1 MIFYIRLV
9 HPSPQ
14 AKQRNVTGKLIQAG
28 LHRFF
33 GFCRAGGYA
42 QNAFQGRHTGKT
54 GGFQR
59 GPKPPLWHT
68 TLLARCSVLYLP
80 ARLTG
85 EKWRAMR
92 FVSRLDRQ
100 KNGAEG
106 LPPGM
111 RKNDGRFCRVWAGI
125 YDDINTT
132 NMLILLRA
140 GTFPRCKT
148 APVSAG
154 QGSCDCR
161 GAQILRPDCP
171 LNISH
176 TCIIP
181 NTFTRHRAS

>member
-100 KNGAEG
+100 KNG
-106 LPPGM
+106 
-111 RKNDGRFCRVWAGI
+111 RFESFLIYYQAHSHIIESHLFNLIFYRHITIYSQIIRLFLIPYVYSQPSGGVSSLSYISASRVI
-125 YDDINTT
+125 P
-132 NMLILLRA
+132 LI
-140 GTFPRCKT
+140 
-148 APVSAG
+148 
-154 QGSCDCR
+154 
-161 GAQILRPDCP
+161 
-171 LNISH
+171 
-176 TCIIP
+176 
-181 NTFTRHRAS
+181 

>member
-33 GFCRAGGYA
+33 GFCRAGGYGA

-85 EKWRAMR
+85 ETGRAMR
-92 FVSRLDRQ
+92 FMSRLDRQ
-100 KNGAEG
+100 KNGRRDCRLGCARMTAGFAE
-106 LPPGM
+106 
-111 RKNDGRFCRVWAGI
+111 R
-125 YDDINTT
+125 
-132 NMLILLRA
+132 
-140 GTFPRCKT
+140 
-148 APVSAG
+148 G
-154 QGSCDCR
+154 QGYASYLWARHSGNHFICR
-161 GAQILRPDCP
+161 KHIEIKDKLLYP
-171 LNISH
+171 
-176 TCIIP
+176 T
-181 NTFTRHRAS
+181 

>member
-1 MIFYIRLV
+1 MIFYIRLL
-9 HPSPQ
+9 HSGPQ
-14 AKQRNVTGKLIQAG
+14 VEQRNGTGKPIRAG

-33 GFCRAGGYA
+33 GICRAGGYGA

-100 KNGAEG
+100 KNG
-106 LPPGM
+106 
-111 RKNDGRFCRVWAGI
+111 RFESFLIYYQAHSHIIESHLFNLIFYRHITIYSQIIRLYLIPYVYSQPSGGVSSLSYISASRVI
-125 YDDINTT
+125 P
-132 NMLILLRA
+132 LI
-140 GTFPRCKT
+140 
-148 APVSAG
+148 
-154 QGSCDCR
+154 
-161 GAQILRPDCP
+161 
-171 LNISH
+171 
-176 TCIIP
+176 
-181 NTFTRHRAS
+181 

>member
-33 GFCRAGGYA
+33 GFCRAGGYGA

-100 KNGAEG
+100 KNGWRGCVLECARMTAGFAE
-106 LPPGM
+106 
-111 RKNDGRFCRVWAGI
+111 R
-125 YDDINTT
+125 
-132 NMLILLRA
+132 
-140 GTFPRCKT
+140 
-148 APVSAG
+148 G
-154 QGSCDCR
+154 QGYASYLWARYSRNHFICR
-161 GAQILRPDCP
+161 KHIEIKDKLLYP
-171 LNISH
+171 
-176 TCIIP
+176 T
-181 NTFTRHRAS
+181 

>member
-33 GFCRAGGYA
+33 GFCRAGGYGA

-85 EKWRAMR
+85 ETGRTMR
-92 FVSRLDRQ
+92 FMSRLGRQ
-100 KNGAEG
+100 KNGWRGCVLGCAR
-106 LPPGM
+106 M
-111 RKNDGRFCRVWAGI
+111 
-125 YDDINTT
+125 TT
-132 NMLILLRA
+132 GFGER
-140 GTFPRCKT
+140 R
-148 APVSAG
+148 
-154 QGSCDCR
+154 QGYATISTR
-161 GAQILRPDCP
+161 QICLF
-171 LNISH
+171 S
-176 TCIIP
+176 
-181 NTFTRHRAS
+181 

>member
-33 GFCRAGGYA
+33 GFCRAGGYGA

-100 KNGAEG
+100 KNGWRGCVLECARMTAGFAE
-106 LPPGM
+106 
-111 RKNDGRFCRVWAGI
+111 R
-125 YDDINTT
+125 
-132 NMLILLRA
+132 
-140 GTFPRCKT
+140 
-148 APVSAG
+148 G
-154 QGSCDCR
+154 QGYRC
-161 GAQILRPDCP
+161 
-171 LNISH
+171 
-176 TCIIP
+176 TCGQKHNSATSLIDLMFFAYVP
-181 NTFTRHRAS
+181 

>member
-100 KNGAEG
+100 KNG
-106 LPPGM
+106 
-111 RKNDGRFCRVWAGI
+111 RFESFLIYYQAHSHIIESHLFNLIFYRHITIYSQIIRLYLIPYVYSQPSGGVSSLSYISASRVI
-125 YDDINTT
+125 P
-132 NMLILLRA
+132 LI
-140 GTFPRCKT
+140 
-148 APVSAG
+148 
-154 QGSCDCR
+154 
-161 GAQILRPDCP
+161 
-171 LNISH
+171 
-176 TCIIP
+176 
-181 NTFTRHRAS
+181 